1 MSASAKSVRQQINRT
16 YVLNSETLQESK
28 MDRLSIVNGHKRF
41 EKLKSVSLSCCLAK
55 EAVAFNMLTVLD
67 KFSQDSVN
75 P

>member
-28 MDRLSIVNGHKRF
+28 MDRLSIVNGHERF
-41 EKLKSVSLSCCLAK
+41 GKLKSVSLSCCLAK
-55 EAVAFNMLTVLD
+55 EAGAISMLTVLD

>member
-1 MSASAKSVRQQINRT
+1 
-16 YVLNSETLQESK
+16 
-28 MDRLSIVNGHKRF
+28 MDQLSIVNGHKRF

-55 EAVAFNMLTVLD
+55 EAGAFNMLTVLD

>member
-1 MSASAKSVRQQINRT
+1 
-16 YVLNSETLQESK
+16 
-28 MDRLSIVNGHKRF
+28 MDRLSIINGRKRL

-55 EAVAFNMLTVLD
+55 EAGAFSMLTVLD